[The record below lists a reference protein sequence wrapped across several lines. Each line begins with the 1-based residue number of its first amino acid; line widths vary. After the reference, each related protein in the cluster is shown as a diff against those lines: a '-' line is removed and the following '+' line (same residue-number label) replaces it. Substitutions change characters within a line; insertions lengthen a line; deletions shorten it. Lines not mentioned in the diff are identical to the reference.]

1 MHIQS
6 MVHALDEEVFRLM
19 ECQITDIENK
29 RYGGYLMPSY
39 HVEPRMSGFA
49 FSRLVLAYVCKE
61 SSHYLSGKVE
71 QAIRANL
78 TYMQQHQRPDGC
90 FDLSG
95 CNFASPPDT
104 AFMINAVLNAWWV
117 MEKRNVPEAAW
128 LRDPMYRMID
138 SSTSGIAAGGSTIF
152 PTH

>member
-29 RYGGYLMPSY
+29 RYGGYLMPSF

-78 TYMQQHQRPDGC
+78 RI
-90 FDLSG
+90 
-95 CNFASPPDT
+95 CNRISVR
-104 AFMINAVLNAWWV
+104 M
-117 MEKRNVPEAAW
+117 AALTCPGAILH
-128 LRDPMYRMID
+128 LRRTQPL
-138 SSTSGIAAGGSTIF
+138 
-152 PTH
+152 